1 MLIDNIFYL
10 GIRHHGPGSAHSVLR
25 ALNHFAPDKI
35 LLEGPPEATPLLAHL
50 QNPDLQPP
58 VAQLF
63 YASDNPAEAVFYPFT
78 RFSPEWQTLQYAV
91 AAGIPLEFFDLPQ
104 AHSLALKRAEAA
116 ATPNDDESIDS
127 LQLPADPL
135 DLLAHTA
142 GFDDGEQWWEQMVE
156 QHPHEGEVF
165 AAIAEAMYAVR
176 SAVASERPISQR
188 EQYREAWMRQTIR
201 KARKDGFAKI
211 AVVCGAWHVPALLE
225 NIAAKTDAALLKGLP
240 KTKIS
245 ATWIPWT
252 YSRISYHSGYGA
264 GVNSP
269 GWYDFLWE
277 HGQQD
282 PPVYSVSGG
291 WITRAARLLREQGVD
306 ISPASVIDAVRL
318 ADNLA
323 ILRGRHPPNPSDM
336 QEAMQTLFGMGD
348 ATALHLLDAQ
358 LWVGERLGQVP
369 DELPQTPLQQD
380 FNQQLKSVRL
390 AKEAV
395 EKTIELDL
403 RTDAGRNRSVLLYRL
418 QILGLPWGRN
428 VGSRSKGTFKENWQI
443 QWQPEFELALIE
455 KNVWGTTLASAAEAF
470 AIADLQKADTL
481 TVILQGLQRLLLADL
496 PNAVRLALDILHNR
510 AATTQQIDE
519 LLAAL
524 PGLVQIVRYGDVR
537 GTDNA
542 ALQHLVESL
551 AVRIN
556 IGLNNHCRQVDAD
569 NARHLVTAL
578 ASVNNA
584 LQVLDNADLL
594 DAWRQM
600 LLRLADSDG
609 IHAVIAGK
617 AYRLLAN
624 AHVISTETVAS
635 ALSLALSRAQDPA
648 LAADWLEG
656 LLAGAGLALLH
667 DETLLAVLDAYVCGL
682 SPERFDSITPL
693 LRRTFSTFALGE
705 RRGLLDKIR
714 HSNLVADTPPGNDA
728 FDHELAAL
736 ALPLLDVILGGGV
749 EGVVSGN

>member
-10 GIRHHGPGSAHSVLR
+10 GIRHHGPGSAQSVLR
-25 ALNHFAPDKI
+25 ALKQFAPDKI
-35 LLEGPPEATPLLAHL
+35 LLEGPPEAAPLVAHI
-50 QNPDLQPP
+50 QNPQLQPP

-63 YASDNPAEAVFYPFT
+63 YANDNPAEAVFYPFT
-78 RFSPEWQTLQYAV
+78 RFSPEWQTLHYAD
-91 AAGIPLEFFDLPQ
+91 AAHIPLEFFDLPQ
-104 AHSLALKRAEAA
+104 AHSLALKRAEAD
-116 ATPNDDESIDS
+116 ATPDDDEPIDS
-127 LQLPADPL
+127 LQLPVDPL

-165 AAIAEAMYAVR
+165 VAIAEAMTAVR
-176 SAVASERPISQR
+176 SAIAAERPLSQR
-188 EQYREAWMRQTIR
+188 EQYREAWMRLAIR
-201 KARKDGFAKI
+201 KARKDGFQKI

-225 NIAAKTDAALLKGLP
+225 KIAAKTDSALLKGLP
-240 KTKIS
+240 KTKIT

-277 HGQQD
+277 HGQQN
-282 PPVYSVSGG
+282 PLAYSVSGG
-291 WITRAARLLREQGVD
+291 WITRAARLLREQDMD

-336 QEAMQTLFGMGD
+336 QEAMQTLFGLGD
-348 ATALHLLDAQ
+348 ATALKLLDAR
-358 LWVGERLGQVP
+358 LWVGERMGQVP
-369 DELPQTPLQQD
+369 DEMPQTPLQQD
-380 FNQQLKSVRL
+380 FNQQIKSVRL

-395 EKTIELDL
+395 EKVIELDL
-403 RTDAGRNRSVLLYRL
+403 RTDNGRNRSVLLYRL
-418 QILGLPWGRN
+418 QIFELTWGRIID
-428 VGSRSKGTFKENWQI
+428 SRGKGTFKENWQI
-443 QWQPEFELALIE
+443 QWKPDFELALIE
-455 KNVWGTTLASAAEAF
+455 KNIWGTTLATATEAF

-481 TVILQGLQRLLLADL
+481 AAILGGLQRLLLADL

-510 AATTQQIDE
+510 AATTHQIDE

-542 ALQHLVESL
+542 ALLHLVESL

-569 NARHLVTAL
+569 NARHLAAAL
-578 ASVNNA
+578 AAVNNA
-584 LQVLDNADLL
+584 LQLLDNADLL
-594 DAWRQM
+594 APWRQV
-600 LLRLADSDG
+600 LLRLAASDG
-609 IHAVIAGK
+609 IQGVIAGK

-624 AHVISTETVAS
+624 AQAISAEAVAN
-635 ALSLALSRAQDPA
+635 ALGLALSRAEDPSQ
-648 LAADWLEG
+648 AADWLEG

-667 DETLLAVLDAYVCGL
+667 DEALLAVLDGYVCGL
-682 SPERFDSITPL
+682 APERFEAITPL

-705 RRGLLDKIR
+705 RRGLLDKMR
-714 HSNLVADTPPGNDA
+714 HSSLVTDNPPDNGD
-728 FDHELAAL
+728 FDHERAAL
-736 ALPLLDVILGGGV
+736 ALPLLDQILGV
-749 EGVVSGN
+749 EVGRF